1 MGSMK
6 DAWTLITDPAYP
18 HSIFGLDVPPGLV
31 RPALFLVALTLVVL
45 TVWTYLGVRGATP
58 TRVLIVLLLR
68 LAALVAACLAVLRPS
83 FAYKNELQTPSNIII
98 VVDYSQSM
106 TNQDE
111 LNEVSRWAY
120 VLRVLREN
128 EPTVRELSEKHNVT
142 VSVYRFAGDVVAVIP
157 EGQSDSQQVA
167 YAELLKA
174 LSAVKPD
181 GKRTDFGVMLHDVY
195 ERRDPMVKTRGLLVF
210 SDGADNGSH
219 AVYQPLTLATK
230 WRNLPCPIQT
240 FAVGDPKSSDRQND
254 IAVRGVDAE
263 SPFVPMKGAI
273 VIKAVI
279 DAPGF
284 IGASFHPKLLID
296 GVEVAPTKVF
306 LDDKEIK
313 EDPMFRRA
321 DGNELKFVC
330 IAPAKPGE
338 IKATVRIE
346 PRDGEMSVD
355 NNEMSTYVTI
365 TKEGISVLLV
375 DRARHPEPQILI
387 ENLSKEKRINLH
399 RVWFRKNESAG
410 VSQTDLFK
418 FQEQKYD
425 VVILGDVT
433 PSQVRTGNPQAF
445 AVISDLVKNGA
456 GLLFL
461 GGDQFGKGG
470 WNRVEELKE
479 LLPVTADDPKRI
491 AGPVRMKPTDFDPRD
506 RSQFMLRLADDR
518 KANEERWNKL
528 RDLNGMPSLG
538 KIKRPD
544 EFQSGGA
551 PVLLA
556 ESDKLDPMMVWKPFG
571 KGRVLVLAA
580 DTTSRWIEPDN
591 ENGLKDYQR
600 FWQRT
605 VFWLARQE
613 ETDSNLKI
621 ELPNR
626 RVPTGEGF
634 DVGLALHDKGG
645 NEVKEPTFTATLID
659 PKGNKIPLEIESK
672 EKSVQGKI
680 KKEHLAKPGEYLIKA
695 TGTGKDIDGK
705 PVDGKEEARF
715 LVYQDETETMRR
727 AADHDFLKK
736 LAANGGGEFHQADD
750 LAAYLKQLAAQPLP
764 QDRPKANVWP
774 DWRYN
779 QLSGF
784 LVSFFML
791 FVVLLS
797 LEWFLRR
804 RWGLV

>member
-1 MGSMK
+1 VGSAK

-18 HSIFGLDVPPGLV
+18 HSIFGLEVPSGLV
-31 RPALFLVALTLVVL
+31 RPALFLIALGLVVI

-58 TRVLIVLLLR
+58 PRVLIVLLLR
-68 LAALVAACLAVLRPS
+68 LAALVVACLAMLRPS
-83 FAYKNELQTPSNIII
+83 FAYKSELQTPSNLII
-98 VVDYSQSM
+98 VVDYSESM
-106 TNQDE
+106 TIQDE
-111 LNEVSRWAY
+111 LSQSRWAY
-120 VLRVLREN
+120 VMRVLREN
-128 EPTVRELSEKHNVT
+128 EPAIRELSEKHNVT
-142 VSVYRFAGDVVAVIP
+142 VAVYRFAGDVVDVVP

-167 YAELLKA
+167 YADLLKT

-181 GKRTDFGVMLHDVY
+181 GKRTDFGLMLHEVF
-195 ERRDPMVKTRGLLVF
+195 ERRDPRGKTRGLLIF
-210 SDGADNGSH
+210 SDGADNGSQ
-219 AVYQPLTLATK
+219 AEYQPLTLAAK

-240 FAVGDPKSSDRQND
+240 FAVGDPKTSDRQND
-254 IAVRGVDAE
+254 IAVRAVDAE
-263 SPFVPMKGAI
+263 SPFVPMKGEI

-284 IGASFHPKLLID
+284 VGASFHPKLLID
-296 GVEVAPTKVF
+296 GVEVVPSKVF
-306 LDDKEIK
+306 LDGKEIK
-313 EDPMFRRA
+313 EDPTFRRA
-321 DGNELKFVC
+321 DGNELKLIC
-330 IAPAKPGE
+330 TAPAKPGE
-338 IKATVRIE
+338 IKATVRID
-346 PRDGEMSVD
+346 PKDGEMSKD

-375 DRARHPEPQILI
+375 DRARYPEPQILI

-399 RVWFRKNESAG
+399 RVWFRKSESADI
-410 VSQTDLFK
+410 SQTDLFK

-425 VVILGDVT
+425 VIILGDVT
-433 PSQVRTGNPQAF
+433 PAQVRSGNPQAF
-445 AVISDLVKNGA
+445 EVINELVKNGA

-461 GGDQFGKGG
+461 GGEQFGKGG

-479 LLPVTADDPKRI
+479 LLPVTADEPKRI
-491 AGPVRMKPTDFDPRD
+491 EGPVRMLPTDFESRE
-506 RSQFMLRLADDR
+506 RNRFMLRLAEER
-518 KANEERWNKL
+518 KANEEHWAKL
-528 RDLNGMPSLG
+528 REMDGMPSLG
-538 KIKRPD
+538 KLKTAE
-544 EFQSGGA
+544 EFKTGGT
-551 PVLLA
+551 PVVLA
-556 ESDKLDPMMVWKPFG
+556 ESDRRDAMMVWKPYG

-580 DTTSRWIEPDN
+580 DKTFRWIEPDN

-605 VFWLARQE
+605 IFWLARQE
-613 ETDSNLKI
+613 ETESNLKI

-626 RVPTGEGF
+626 RVASGEGF
-634 DVGLALHDKGG
+634 EYGLALHDKGG
-645 NEVKEPTFTATLID
+645 NDVKEPAFTVTLID
-659 PKGNKIPLEIESK
+659 PKGNKIPLEVENK
-672 EKSVQGKI
+672 ETGALGKI
-680 KKEHLAKPGEYLIKA
+680 KKVLLMTPGEYVIKA

-705 PVDGKEEARF
+705 PVEGKEDARF
-715 LVYQDETETMRR
+715 LVYQDETEIMRR

-736 LAANGGGEFHQADD
+736 LAANGGGEFHQADE

-791 FVVLLS
+791 FVALLS